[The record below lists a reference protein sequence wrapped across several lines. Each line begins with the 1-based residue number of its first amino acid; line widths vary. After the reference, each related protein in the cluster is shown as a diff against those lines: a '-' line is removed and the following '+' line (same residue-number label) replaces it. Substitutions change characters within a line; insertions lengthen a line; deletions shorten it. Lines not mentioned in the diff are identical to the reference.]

1 MLCPLKTNAE
11 LSQARPLSG
20 NMPMLTYRLY
30 IYMCVSHVSS
40 LCNHLT
46 SVLCP
51 TVNLSF
57 LIFAIH
63 VTPYTALIVALF
75 YFNIFRCLRT
85 LLV

>member
-1 MLCPLKTNAE
+1 VLCPLKTNAE

-30 IYMCVSHVSS
+30 TYVSHVSS

-63 VTPYTALIVALF
+63 VTPYTALIVAIF
-75 YFNIFRCLRT
+75 HFNIFRCLRT